1 MNMSDML
8 MMSKNDKRI
17 KYLQSIADR
26 YDEKY
31 GNRAGEIKRV
41 NLKVEKGFSYFGQFW
56 INWDRP
62 LDLQYFDTLSIQL
75 TDGDNRRYQEYTWV
89 TIGMGSSQYTQVW
102 FPVMVGDYQLP
113 YCPIS
118 KQVSC
123 ALINSDIHGVIGVSC
138 TSQMLL
144 RNAETD
150 NG

>member
-1 MNMSDML
+1 MSDML
-8 MMSKNDKRI
+8 MVSKNDKRI

-26 YDEKY
+26 YDDKY
-31 GNRAGEIKRV
+31 GSRAGEIKRV

-62 LDLQYFDTLSIQL
+62 LDLQYFDALSIKL
-75 TDGDNRRYQEYTWV
+75 TQDDKRVQQYTWV
-89 TIGMGSSQYTQVW
+89 TIGMGSSQYRQVW

-118 KQVSC
+118 KQVSY
-123 ALINSDIHGVIGVSC
+123 ALIPSDIYGVTGVSN
-138 TSQMLL
+138 TSNMLG
-144 RNAETD
+144 RNAMTD